1 MPVLLHPAHPEY
13 HGGARLAPPIPPS
26 SGLYVGVEDPFVV
39 IAAAQAAQR
48 NDLRNY
54 VTDAGRVTGQS
65 LAIPIRN
72 QGRYGA
78 CTAFAGT
85 AVRAA
90 LTARYHLE
98 LGEDPDVGDT
108 PSARYAYWRTRQLD
122 GDPNVD
128 QGASM
133 ESACR
138 VYPTFGVAPARY
150 DPWDDAKAATGDL
163 TWLNHAPTAEAEAGA
178 QFFGAS
184 GFARLSG
191 QGMSLIAS
199 IAQCIAEGY
208 PPLIAFGVPL
218 VSFEQIGS
226 DGKVRV
232 PGAGEA
238 SLGGHANA
246 VFAVFADN
254 SWPGGGCLLLMN
266 SWSTS
271 WGQGGWGYMPFAWA
285 TTQIRAGQG
294 IGTYWLGEAWTVR

>member
-1 MPVLLHPAHPEY
+1 MAQPLFGDF
-13 HGGARLAPPIPPS
+13 HGGAILAQPIPLT
-26 SGLYVGVEDPFVV
+26 SGLYVGIDDPFAV
-39 IAAAQAAQR
+39 IGAAQAQQR

-54 VTDAGRVTGQS
+54 VTEAGVATGQS

-78 CTAFAGT
+78 CTGFAGT

-98 LGEDPDVGDT
+98 LSEDPDVGDT

-122 GDPNVD
+122 GNPNVD

-138 VYPTFGVAPARY
+138 VYPLYGVAPARF

-163 TWLNHAPTAEAEAGA
+163 AWLNHQPTVEAEAGA

-184 GFARLSG
+184 GYARLSG
-191 QGMSLIAS
+191 TGMSLIAS
-199 IAQCIAEGY
+199 IAQCISEGY
-208 PPLIAFGVPL
+208 PPLIAFGVPNSL
-218 VSFEQIGS
+218 EHIGS
-226 DGKVRV
+226 DGKVPT
-232 PGAGEA
+232 PGRTEP

-246 VFAVFADN
+246 VFAVFTDN
-254 SWPGGGCLLLMN
+254 SAPGGGWLLCMN
-266 SWSTS
+266 SWDTS
-271 WGQGGWGYMPFAWA
+271 FGQEGWMYMPFSYA
-285 TTQIRAGQG
+285 TTRIQAGVG
-294 IGTYWLGEAWTVR
+294 VGSFWLGEAWTVR

>member
-1 MPVLLHPAHPEY
+1 M
-13 HGGARLAPPIPPS
+13 
-26 SGLYVGVEDPFVV
+26 GVDDPFAV

-54 VTDAGRVTGQS
+54 VTEAGVVTGQS

-78 CTAFAGT
+78 CTGFAGT

-98 LGEDPDVGDT
+98 RGDPSPDVGDT

-138 VYPTFGVAPARY
+138 VYPTFGVAPARF
-150 DPWDDAKAATGDL
+150 DPWDDAKAAAGDL
-163 TWLNHAPTAEAEAGA
+163 AWLNHPPTAEAEAGA

-184 GFARLSG
+184 GYARLSG

-199 IAQCIAEGY
+199 IAQSIAEGY
-208 PPLIAFGVPL
+208 PVLTAFGVPN
-218 VSFEQIGS
+218 SFMAVGAS
-226 DGKVRV
+226 GKIPV
-232 PGAGEA
+232 PSASEA
-238 SLGGHANA
+238 SQGGHANA

-254 SWPGGGCLLLMN
+254 SWPGGGCLLTMN
-266 SWSTS
+266 SWSQS
-271 WGQGGWGYMPFAWA
+271 WGQSGFGYMPFAWA
-285 TTQIRAGQG
+285 TTKIQAGQG
-294 IGTYWLGEAWTVR
+294 VGTYWLGESWTVR